1 VTRYFGLVEPSTPKQ
16 TGADSARLLWCFY
29 RFCQVFLLIPI
40 LLLLPAISFTDRQK
54 RFLQSFSPYSA
65 GVLGSRA
72 PKETCLAGEMVE
84 IACLKIA

>member
-1 VTRYFGLVEPSTPKQ
+1 
-16 TGADSARLLWCFY
+16 
-29 RFCQVFLLIPI
+29 VFFPFLSGVFATTDFAPVF
-40 LLLLPAISFTDRQK
+40 AFTDRQK
-54 RFLQSFSPYSA
+54 RFMQSLPAYSA